1 MDIGTEI
8 EELKLQL
15 LSAEL
20 KLLQKEKM
28 IFDAVL
34 RGKTK
39 ELNQY
44 VYSKIY
50 PNNNDIQLKTLEM

>member
-1 MDIGTEI
+1 MEMETDV

-15 LSAEL
+15 LSIEL